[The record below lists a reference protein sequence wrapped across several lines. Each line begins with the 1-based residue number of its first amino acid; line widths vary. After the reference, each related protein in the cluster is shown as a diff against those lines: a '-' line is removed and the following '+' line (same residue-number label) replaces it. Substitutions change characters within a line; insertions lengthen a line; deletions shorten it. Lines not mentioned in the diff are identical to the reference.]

1 MMDKTVATA
10 VSISITLLFAVMFGA
25 IVYNNSQLHE
35 CRKIG
40 MELAMSAVDIQ
51 AICR

>member
-1 MMDKTVATA
+1 MMDKSVVA
-10 VSISITLLFAVMFGA
+10 VCISITLFITVMFGT

-40 MELAMSAVDIQ
+40 MERSMSATDIQ